1 MSKNKKSSR
10 LEKNLGKDK
19 KKTTNKKTKKKNKK
33 AKKEKRFSILGFL
46 FSLILIFIIFLCCV
60 YGYYFVKEGFDAKKA
75 LNSMLNNK
83 FIKPDKITVLVLGV
97 STDIST
103 ELSDTIMVCSYN
115 PKTQKAFILSI
126 PRDTFVGNN
135 RNSAKG
141 ADKINSL
148 YTRGGPKAMAER
160 IENITGLDID
170 YYAVVKNDALINI
183 VDAIGGVDFEVPI
196 DMDYDDV
203 TQDLHIHLEAGMQK
217 IDGEKAEQLLR
228 FRHNNNGTSYP
239 SSYGDND
246 FGRMKTQR
254 NFVVQTA
261 KQTLKVGN
269 IFKIPTITSAIFD
282 NLDTDVGM
290 GNAIR
295 YIPSALNFDTE
306 SLQTYQLPGDS
317 QKLNSLWF
325 FLHDENKTNQLIE
338 EINQYMDN

>member
-1 MSKNKKSSR
+1 MGKTKRASR
-10 LEKNLGKDK
+10 LEKNINKDK
-19 KKTTNKKTKKKNKK
+19 KKPVNKKQKRKNKK
-33 AKKEKRFSILGFL
+33 VKKEKKFSLLGFL
-46 FSLILIFIIFLCCV
+46 FSIFLIIIILGCCFF
-60 YGYYFVKEGFDAKKA
+60 GYYFVKEDFDAQKA
-75 LNSMLNNK
+75 LHSMLNNK
-83 FIKPDKITVLVLGV
+83 LLKPDKITVLVLGV

-115 PKTQKAFILSI
+115 PDTQKAFILSI
-126 PRDTFVGNN
+126 PRDTFIGDSKSN
-135 RNSAKG
+135 AKG
-141 ADKINSL
+141 ADKINSM
-148 YTRGGPKAMAER
+148 YSRSGPELMTEK

-170 YYAVVKNDALINI
+170 YYAVAKNDALINI

-261 KQTLKVGN
+261 KQTLKPGN
-269 IFKIPTITSAIFD
+269 IFKIPAITNAVFS

-290 GNAIR
+290 GTAIR
-295 YIPSALNFDTE
+295 YIPSALNFNTE

-325 FLHDENKTNQLIE
+325 FLHDANRTQQLVE

>member
-1 MSKNKKSSR
+1 MSKTKRSSR
-10 LEKNLGKDK
+10 LEKNLSKDK
-19 KKTTNKKTKKKNKK
+19 KKPVNKKQKKKTTKKK
-33 AKKEKRFSILGFL
+33 KRFSLLSFL
-46 FSLILIFIIFLCCV
+46 FSIVLIIIILLCCV
-60 YGYYFVKEGFDAKKA
+60 FGYFFVKEGFDAQKA
-75 LNSMLNNK
+75 LYSMLNNK

-115 PKTQKAFILSI
+115 PTTQKAFLLSI
-126 PRDTFVGNN
+126 PRDTFIGDN
-135 RNSAKG
+135 RNSARG

-148 YTRGGPKAMAER
+148 YTRGGPQVMAEK
-160 IENITGLDID
+160 IEKITGLEID
-170 YYAVVKNDALINI
+170 HYAVVKNDALINI

-254 NFVVQTA
+254 NFMVQTA
-261 KQTLKVGN
+261 KQTIKPGN
-269 IFKIPTITSAIFD
+269 IFRLPAIVNAVFS
-282 NLDTDVGM
+282 NLETDISVGS
-290 GNAIR
+290 AIR
-295 YIPSALNFDTE
+295 YVPSALSFNTE
-306 SLQTYQLPGDS
+306 NLQTYQLPGDS

-325 FLHDENKTNQLIE
+325 FLHDENKTNQLVQ
-338 EINQYMDN
+338 EINEYMDN